1 MKWAKL
7 SLVCC
12 LALAL
17 VSCGTKLDEN
27 LAHGLMKKIYE
38 ARKKGSF
45 YKEFRYYDKE
55 SFKIVPFNDVAITLK
70 TVVSGAGRFKKASH
84 VSTKIERRNQIR
96 EGLVSYVVLTYDV
109 EYSRFSLTESYYFLA
124 SSEKPKLVYM
134 TLQF

>member
-17 VSCGTKLDEN
+17 FSCGTKLDEN
-27 LAHGLMKKIYE
+27 LAHGVMKKIYE

-70 TVVSGAGRFKKASH
+70 TVVGSAGRFEKANH
-84 VSTKIERRNQIR
+84 LSTKVVRRNQIS
-96 EGLVSYVVLTYDV
+96 EGLISYMVITYEV
-109 EYSRFSLTESYYFLA
+109 EYARLSLTESYYFLA
-124 SSEKPKLVYM
+124 SSEKPSLVYM